1 MWPPLRLP
9 ASAFQSRLLILTM
22 SSCFSPLCL
31 IASVW
36 TLLWLYMT
44 MANSSLWLFSPCIT
58 LFFFFG
64 PFSLFLSTLLYEI
77 LERGNRIDLTNLVTL
92 GCILGLWPAYSELP
106 RVKCHPLSSHPR
118 LPEGCLS
125 VDGCSERGPLTLR
138 GSHLVNVS
146 SPHARE
152 E

>member
-1 MWPPLRLP
+1 MWPPPPPAGFCFPVPTAYPYHVLLFFSSLP
-9 ASAFQSRLLILTM
+9 HSFCLNFAVALLWPWL
-22 SSCFSPLCL
+22 
-31 IASVW
+31 
-36 TLLWLYMT
+36 TLLYGFFLHV
-44 MANSSLWLFSPCIT
+44 L
-58 LFFFFG
+58 LFFFLG
-64 PFSLFLSTLLYEI
+64 HFSLFLSTLLYEI
-77 LERGNRIDLTNLVTL
+77 LERGNRIDLTNLVTF